1 MLVTVGVGYALY
13 IAPGVDTLG
22 FLPHYTREFFNVG
35 PLPQTLIKWATGN
48 RIDFWRPTAIL
59 MPSLVALISL
69 WFVISPARTAREAV
83 MRCMWPISIY
93 LIVNHNLFSWYVLW
107 MLPLVTL
114 ELRSGRWLGFQ
125 LNAALAWWLFSGL
138 VALSYTLFL
147 TGWAQQWA
155 IDAQFIPLYAL
166 LAFVVV
172 NRLIKI
178 LRPMP
183 VMEPTKE
190 VA

>member
-1 MLVTVGVGYALY
+1 M
-13 IAPGVDTLG
+13 
-22 FLPHYTREFFNVG
+22 
-35 PLPQTLIKWATGN
+35 LPQ
-48 RIDFWRPTAIL
+48 
-59 MPSLVALISL
+59 
-69 WFVISPARTAREAV
+69 
-83 MRCMWPISIY
+83 
-93 LIVNHNLFSWYVLW
+93 
-107 MLPLVTL
+107 VTL

-138 VALSYTLFL
+138 VVLSYTLFL

-155 IDAQFIPLYAL
+155 IDAQFIPLYGL
-166 LAFVVV
+166 LAFVVA

-178 LRPMP
+178 VRPMP